1 VKLKDTGDLLF
12 RTFSRQEYYPKGA
25 FHLKIIAEKI
35 NGTRKRVA
43 QAIQDRDADF
53 IQNLA
58 REQAEAGAT
67 WLDANAG
74 TAPQREPEDL
84 IWLVENIQAVVD
96 TPISLDSANP
106 KALQA
111 AIKVVK
117 KKPMINSISLEPGRM
132 EVYPIVAEHKCPAVA
147 LAMDENGIPKT
158 KEERIDTI
166 GRILEKT
173 RSMDIPDGDLYFDP
187 LAMTIATGQEN
198 ALLFFDTVR
207 EIRSKF
213 PEVHITCGLSNI
225 SFGMPARTFINRVF
239 LALSMQAGLD
249 CAICNPNSQDIQTTI
264 LATELLLAQDKHCL
278 NYTRAF
284 RKGAFNKPQ

>member
-1 VKLKDTGDLLF
+1 
-12 RTFSRQEYYPKGA
+12 
-25 FHLKIIAEKI
+25 LKIIAEKI

-43 QAIQDRDADF
+43 QAIKERDADF

-96 TPISLDSANP
+96 TPISLDSANV

-117 KKPMINSISLEPGRM
+117 TKPMINSISLEPARLD
-132 EVYPIVAEHKCPAVA
+132 VFPIVAEHKCPTVA
-147 LAMDENGIPKT
+147 LAMDEKGIPKT
-158 KEERIDTI
+158 KEERIDVI
-166 GRILEKT
+166 GRIMEKT
-173 RSMDIPDGDLYFDP
+173 RSMNIPDEDLYFDP
-187 LAMTIATGQEN
+187 LAMTIGTGQEN

-207 EIRSKF
+207 EIRTKY

-225 SFGMPARTFINRVF
+225 SFGLPARAFINRVF

-249 CAICNPNSQDIQTTI
+249 CAICNPNNQDIQTTI
-264 LATELLLAQDKHCL
+264 LATELLLGRDRYCL

-284 RKGAFNKPQ
+284 RKGVFNKPE

>member
-1 VKLKDTGDLLF
+1 
-12 RTFSRQEYYPKGA
+12 
-25 FHLKIIAEKI
+25 LKIIAEKI

-106 KALQA
+106 KALEA

-132 EVYPIVAEHKCPAVA
+132 DVFPIVAEHKCPAVA
-147 LAMDENGIPKT
+147 LAMDEKGIPKT
-158 KEERIDTI
+158 KDERIDTI
-166 GRILEKT
+166 DRLLKKT
-173 RSMDIPDGDLYFDP
+173 RSMNIPDEDLYFDP

-213 PEVHITCGLSNI
+213 PKVHITCGLSNI

-264 LATELLLAQDKHCL
+264 LAAELLLSQDKHCL

>member
-1 VKLKDTGDLLF
+1 M
-12 RTFSRQEYYPKGA
+12 
-25 FHLKIIAEKI
+25 KIIAEKI

-43 QAIQDRDADF
+43 QAIKERDGAF

-58 REQAEAGAT
+58 KEQAAVSATT

-96 TPISLDSANP
+96 KPISLDSANP

-117 KKPMINSISLEPGRM
+117 NKPLINSISLEPSRM
-132 EVYPIVAEHKCPAVA
+132 DVYPIVAEHKCPAVA
-147 LAMDENGIPKT
+147 LAMDEKGIPKT
-158 KEERIDTI
+158 KQERIDII

-173 RSMDIPDGDLYFDP
+173 RPLGILDEDLYFDP
-187 LAMTIATGQEN
+187 LAMTIGTGQEN
-198 ALLFFDTVR
+198 ALLFFETVR
-207 EIRSKF
+207 EIKKAF
-213 PEVHITCGLSNI
+213 PKVHITCGLSNI

-239 LALSMQAGLD
+239 LALSMQAGMD
-249 CAICNPNSQDIQTTI
+249 CAICDPNNQDIQTTI

-278 NYTRAF
+278 NFTRAF
-284 RKGAFNKPQ
+284 RAGIFNKHE